1 VKKIE
6 KAKTFIIYYILTVN
20 ESRLPKIF
28 LTHQKNHVDHATESK
43 IKKRRKNKQL
53 KASVFS
59 KLVRILTITLSSKI
73 KLIYLQKKNLCCMR
87 FLYGTIKMRF
97 GILASSVI
105 IYSFIK
111 VFIFKFITLLFL

>member
-1 VKKIE
+1 MILFNMVHILQ
-6 KAKTFIIYYILTVN
+6 FIIYYILTVN

-73 KLIYLQKKNLCCMR
+73 KHLRVTEIYIQ
-87 FLYGTIKMRF
+87 
-97 GILASSVI
+97 
-105 IYSFIK
+105 
-111 VFIFKFITLLFL
+111 TLE